1 MKLNTPLIIAAAAI
15 IAALLV
21 LLIVLVLRNVMQKRY
36 ERAII
41 NYQNKLLSQEMEEVR
56 HIYMTMRGWRHDY
69 HNHMQSLKAYLAKNE
84 IEEARDYLNDLE
96 NELDDIQLLFDTGN
110 VNVDAILNAKVSLA
124 LKNEIQC
131 DYKAVIPKE
140 MIVSDIDLCVLIGNL
155 IDNAVESCRNLP
167 VSEQFMRLYIAP
179 MKKQL
184 YISVCNATNEVVR
197 KIDEDYINEKMNQ
210 RKAVGKI
217 STGRHEADEVKFL
230 SGVFNGYY
238 HVLEGLIS
246 PLEGVNPEDIKI
258 NQLINRIKDEN
269 IKEVILALTPSIEG
283 DTTSL
288 YILKMLEG
296 LNVSVTKI
304 ASGIPMGADM
314 EYMDPITI
322 AKAMEGR
329 NKIS

>member
-1 MKLNTPLIIAAAAI
+1 MVKDYQVYCKMKYPKTLEQLI
-15 IAALLV
+15 
-21 LLIVLVLRNVMQKRY
+21 
-36 ERAII
+36 ECF
-41 NYQNKLLSQEMEEVR
+41 KLLPGIGEKNAERLSF
-56 HIYMTMRGWRHDY
+56 
-69 HNHMQSLKAYLAKNE
+69 SLLKIDDEQLNSFSNAIKNVKNNIKKCVVCNNLTE
-84 IEEARDYLNDLE
+84 DNDKCIICQDTSR
-96 NELDDIQLLFDTGN
+96 NKDI
-110 VNVDAILNAKVSLA
+110 
-124 LKNEIQC
+124 
-131 DYKAVIPKE
+131 
-140 MIVSDIDLCVLIGNL
+140 LCVVENTKNL
-155 IDNAVESCRNLP
+155 IL
-167 VSEQFMRLYIAP
+167 L
-179 MKKQL
+179 
-184 YISVCNATNEVVR
+184 
-197 KIDEDYINEKMNQ
+197 EK
-210 RKAVGKI
+210 A
-217 STGRHEADEVKFL
+217 
-230 SGVFNGYY
+230 GVFNGYY